1 MLSPDERARLL
12 ESGVPYALRLD
23 MAAACARAGDL
34 GWIEHG
40 EGPDGETGAVA
51 ARPQAWGDVILAR
64 KETPTSYHLSVVIDD
79 ALQGVTEVVRGQDL
93 FWSTSVHRL
102 LQQLLGLPQ
111 PAYRH
116 HRLVRDGDGAQTVEI
131 DRGHGLAG
139 TARRRRDAGR
149 YPPPGRPALS
159 RGGRCPQQRV
169 RRDSPRPAM
178 AWWRRA
184 RVGGI
189 MAPKSRSQRIDAAA
203 EKAAAEE
210 TRPVPRAS
218 ARHAAAAAPGM
229 VEAALAAFAHEVRTP
244 LTGILAISDL
254 LATSDLGERERRW
267 VDTIK
272 AGAEH
277 LASLATLFVD
287 AARSGNAGPGVRQ
300 DLFDLRALARNAG
313 DSLAGRA
320 AAKGLQSPVDISEKL
335 PAFVVGDPVRL
346 RAALENL
353 IDNAVKFTEKRRR
366 RAQGRADA
374 RGARQGRRRVCGFRQ
389 RHRADAEGNQ
399 AAVPS
404 VLAGQCQ
411 HRLALR
417 RRRARPVVGQALARA
432 MGGDIVVAQR
442 RGGGT
447 TFTLTVML
455 TRAKAAKAA
464 DSDADAEPPPD
475 PVRPLRVLSVEDNPF
490 GRVVL
495 NAILTELGHQ
505 AEFIGRGEA
514 AAERI
519 ADGAFDA
526 VLMDM
531 VLPGINGIE
540 AIRRIRELKPPHG
553 RIAIIGVSG
562 RGDDEA
568 ASRAAGADAFLVKPV
583 SPRALATALL
593 EATRRAAA
601 AT

>member
-1 MLSPDERARLL
+1 M
-12 ESGVPYALRLD
+12 V
-23 MAAACARAGDL
+23 
-34 GWIEHG
+34 
-40 EGPDGETGAVA
+40 GP
-51 ARPQAWGDVILAR
+51 
-64 KETPTSYHLSVVIDD
+64 
-79 ALQGVTEVVRGQDL
+79 
-93 FWSTSVHRL
+93 
-102 LQQLLGLPQ
+102 
-111 PAYRH
+111 
-116 HRLVRDGDGAQTVEI
+116 
-131 DRGHGLAG
+131 
-139 TARRRRDAGR
+139 
-149 YPPPGRPALS
+149 
-159 RGGRCPQQRV
+159 
-169 RRDSPRPAM
+169 
-178 AWWRRA
+178 A

-189 MAPKSRSQRIDAAA
+189 MALISRSQRT
-203 EKAAAEE
+203 
-210 TRPVPRAS
+210 TRPPKRRAKKRGPGVAAGK
-218 ARHAAAAAPGM
+218 ARKRAAVAAAPGV

-254 LATSDLGERERRW
+254 LATSDLDERERRW

-287 AARSGNAGPGVRQ
+287 AARSGGAGLGVRR
-300 DLFDLRALARNAG
+300 DFFDLRALARSAG

-320 AAKGLQSPVDISEKL
+320 AAKGLQASVEISEKL
-335 PAFVVGDPVRL
+335 PAFVIGDPVRL

-353 IDNAVKFTEKRRR
+353 IDNAVKFTEQGSVILKVVPRRGVKGKISIAFAVSDSGIGLTLAEIKRLFRPFSQANVSIASR
-366 RAQGRADA
+366 FG
-374 RGARQGRRRVCGFRQ
+374 GAGLGLS
-389 RHRADAEGNQ
+389 
-399 AAVPS
+399 S
-404 VLAGQCQ
+404 VKQ
-411 HRLALR
+411 
-417 RRRARPVVGQALARA
+417 LARA

-442 RGGGT
+442 RDGGT
-447 TFTLTVML
+447 TFTLTVMMSRAEGAL
-455 TRAKAAKAA
+455 TIMSGA
-464 DSDADAEPPPD
+464 DADPSNPAQA
-475 PVRPLRVLSVEDNPF
+475 LRILSVEDNPF

-505 AEFIGRGEA
+505 AEFIGQGEA

-519 ADGAFDA
+519 ARGDFDA

-540 AIRRIRELKPPHG
+540 AIRRIRRLKPPHG

-593 EATRRAAA
+593 EATRRAAT